1 MDIIAYSAASL
12 PSATIE
18 YASYFTTRFKFL
30 CCKVHVQIIRVHLR
44 IIGFV
49 S

>member
-1 MDIIAYSAASL
+1 MVSAYSAAAL

-18 YASYFTTRFKFL
+18 NAIYFTRRFKFL
-30 CCKVHVQIIRVHLR
+30 YCKVHVQIIRVHLR

-49 S
+49 